1 MFNKRY
7 VTNDLRV
14 QSVKRLSSCW
24 HSYMQAQYTQEF
36 VPPPP
41 AEETPPP
48 AEQPFPPPEPRR
60 ASVSIPLIAVLVF
73 VGGSLIVCALAFMKY
88 ARIVDRKLSA
98 GAFSGTSD
106 IYSASPASLLT
117 NLSDTN
123 REHRQI
129 VRFEDI
135 PKVLVEAVISAEDKR
150 FFRHE
155 GFDPLRMMKAAYVDL
170 RQGRK
175 NQGAST
181 LSMQLARSLLLSP
194 DKNWSRKLAQLAMA
208 VRLEQKL
215 TKEQIFTYYCNQVYL
230 GRLGTFSVHGFGA
243 ASRAYFGKD
252 IHDLTVPE
260 AATLAGLIQR
270 PSYFNPWRN
279 LDRLQERRNLVL
291 LLMRQNGY
299 IGESAYRQA
308 LAAPLKI
315 APPTMDATGAPYFV
329 DLVADELH
337 GVLGDTET
345 PEAHEV
351 YTTLDLN
358 LQRAATEAVKIGMQN
373 VDQLLR
379 KKAGKKA
386 GALPQAQVALVA
398 IDPHTGEVK
407 ALLGGR
413 DYTASQLNRAL
424 AKRQPGSVFKPF
436 VYAAALNS
444 ALGGQPNVIT
454 PATVIMDEPTTFYS
468 GNTAY
473 TPANFGHATYG
484 EVTVRQALMKSMNI
498 PTVKLAQMTGY
509 SAISNLARQ
518 AGLGDS
524 IQPTPSIALGSYE
537 ATPLDIAGAYTI
549 YSNQGLYVRPSLI
562 SRVNTRDGR
571 TIYSHTT
578 ESHQVLDP
586 RVAYLMVNLMEGV
599 LIYGTGAGVRTR
611 GLTVP
616 AAGKTGT
623 SRDGWF
629 AGFTSQL
636 LCVVWVGFDDNHDL
650 NLEGAKAA
658 LPIWTEFMKRALQ
671 LQAYKD
677 PKPFKPASG
686 VTSAQ
691 IDPETGTLATPNC
704 PTTRTEFFI
713 AGTEPTESCTR
724 HNVQVI
730 VEDPRAAVAGR

>member
-1 MFNKRY
+1 
-7 VTNDLRV
+7 VV
-14 QSVKRLSSCW
+14 VGV
-24 HSYMQAQYTQEF
+24 A
-36 VPPPP
+36 
-41 AEETPPP
+41 
-48 AEQPFPPPEPRR
+48 
-60 ASVSIPLIAVLVF
+60 LIL
-73 VGGSLIVCALAFMKY
+73 CAFAFMKY
-88 ARIVDRKLSA
+88 ARVVDRKLRA

-106 IYSASPASLLT
+106 IYSASPPSLLT
-117 NLSDTN
+117 NVSDTN

-135 PKVLVEAVISAEDKR
+135 PKVLVDAVISAEDKR

-194 DKNWSRKLAQLAMA
+194 DKNWTRKMAQLAMA

-215 TKEQIFTYYCNQVYL
+215 TKQQIFTYYCNQVYL
-230 GRLGTFSVHGFGA
+230 GRLGTFSLHGFGA

-252 IHDLTVPE
+252 IHDLTLPE

-299 IGESAYRQA
+299 IAESAYRKA

-315 APPTMDATGAPYFV
+315 DPPAVEATGAPYFV

-337 GVLGDTET
+337 GILGDSDT

-358 LQRAATEAVKIGMQN
+358 LQHAAAEAVKIGMQN

-379 KKAGKKA
+379 KKAGKKSA
-386 GALPQAQVALVA
+386 ALPQAQVALVA

-436 VYAAALNS
+436 VYAAALSS
-444 ALGGQPNVIT
+444 ALGDKPSVIT
-454 PATVIMDEPTTFYS
+454 PATVIMDEPTTFYA

-484 EVTVRQALMKSMNI
+484 EVTVRQALTKSMNI

-509 SAISNLARQ
+509 NAISNLARQ
-518 AGLGDS
+518 AGLGDN

-537 ATPLDIAGAYTI
+537 ATPFDIAGAYTI

-562 SRVNTRDGR
+562 SRVKTRDGR
-571 TIYSHTT
+571 TIYSHTAET
-578 ESHQVLDP
+578 HQVLDP

-677 PKPFKPASG
+677 TKPFKPPPGIS
-686 VTSAQ
+686 SAQ
-691 IDPETGTLATPNC
+691 IDPESGMLATPNC
-704 PTTRTEFFI
+704 ASSRTEFFI
-713 AGTEPTESCTR
+713 AGTEPGESCNLHT
-724 HNVQVI
+724 VQVI
-730 VEDPRAAVAGR
+730 VEEPTAAVGGR